1 MTTVDQRTM
10 REAFAVHMTD
20 ALDQDPRVALVLA
33 AISRDL
39 FDRPLRDY
47 PDRVVNVGI
56 REQAMV
62 GVASGLALTGFRPVV
77 HTYGPFLV
85 ERPYEQ
91 IKLDLGHQDVGAVLV
106 SVGASYD
113 NPAMGRTHQT
123 PADVALFDTLPGW
136 TVHVPGHPDEVGP
149 LLTGAIAGEG
159 RVYVRLSTRSNA
171 RPQPVTGEFVPVRHG
186 SLGTVLA
193 VGPTLDNVLAATE
206 GVDVSVLYTPT
217 IRPFDSA
224 GLRAAVDST
233 APNVLVVE
241 PYLQGTSAAHV
252 AEALADVPHRQRSI
266 GVRRDLEV
274 HAYGTPEQHDEVHGL
289 DAAGIAK
296 TLREFLAW

>member
-1 MTTVDQRTM
+1 MTTVDLRTM
-10 REAFAVHMTD
+10 GEAFAVHLTE

-56 REQAMV
+56 REQAMI
-62 GVASGLALTGFRPVV
+62 GVAGGLALTGFRPVV

-113 NPAMGRTHQT
+113 NPAMGRTHQAA
-123 PADVALFDTLPGW
+123 ADVALFDTLPGW

-149 LLTGAIAGEG
+149 LLAGAIAGDD
-159 RVYVRLSTRSNA
+159 RVYLRLSARSNS
-171 RPQPVTGEFVPVRHG
+171 RPQPVTGEFVPLKHG
-186 SLGTVLA
+186 SLGAVLA
-193 VGPTLDNVLAATE
+193 IGPTLDTVLAASE
-206 GVDVSVLYTPT
+206 GLDVSVLYTPT

-224 GLRAAVDST
+224 GLRAAVDSA

-241 PYLQGTSAAHV
+241 PYLRGTSAAQV
-252 AEALADVPHRQRSI
+252 ADALADVPHRQRSV

-274 HAYGTPEQHDEVHGL
+274 RAYGTPEQHDEIHGL

-296 TLREFLAW
+296 TLRELLGY